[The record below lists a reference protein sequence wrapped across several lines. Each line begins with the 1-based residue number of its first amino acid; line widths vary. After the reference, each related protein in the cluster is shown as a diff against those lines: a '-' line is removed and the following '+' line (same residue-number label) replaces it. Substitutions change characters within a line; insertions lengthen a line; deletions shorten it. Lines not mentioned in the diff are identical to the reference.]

1 MDKKDNNAPSY
12 GLAID
17 HARLAGNNWRT
28 GRDNARKL
36 ARYLVTAAMVD
47 GYALDPLIGEAKDA
61 MKYKKLDK
69 ADQGGVRVFF
79 TTIRNICENWQK
91 LKQEQRDAFTA
102 GSLLYSTLAADI
114 KKAEAA
120 AEKAEAEAAEAE
132 RLAELGID
140 KEAFEALQERETD
153 AQANVAAIERIIAML
168 SDRETVRTES
178 EQLAVMRL
186 SEAVAAME
194 TAIVQEA
201 VAA

>member
-1 MDKKDNNAPSY
+1 MPQDNNAPSY

-36 ARYLVTAAMVD
+36 ARYLITAAMVD
-47 GYALDPLIGEAKDA
+47 NYALDPLIGEAKDA

-69 ADQGGVRVFF
+69 ADQNGVRVFF
-79 TTIRNICENWQK
+79 TNIRTICEHWAK

-102 GSLLYSTLAADI
+102 GHLLYSTLVGDI

-132 RLAELGID
+132 RLAELGVD
-140 KEAFEALQERETD
+140 KETFDAMQEREAD
-153 AQANVAAIERIIAML
+153 ANANVAAIERVIAML
-168 SDRETVRTES
+168 ADTETARTES

-186 SEAVAAME
+186 AEAVAAIE
-194 TAIVQEA
+194 TAIVQDA

>member
-1 MDKKDNNAPSY
+1 MPKDNNAPSY
-12 GLAID
+12 ALAID

-61 MKYKKLDK
+61 MGYKKLDK

-79 TTIRNICENWQK
+79 TTIRNICENFAK
-91 LKQEQRDAFTA
+91 LKQEQRDAFIA
-102 GSLLYSTLAADI
+102 GTLLYSTLAGDI
-114 KKAEAA
+114 KKAEAL
-120 AEKAEAEAAEAE
+120 AEKEAAQAVETE
-132 RLAELGID
+132 RLAELGVD
-140 KEAFEALQERETD
+140 KETFDAMQEREAD
-153 AQANVAAIERIIAML
+153 AQSNVAAVERVITML
-168 SDRETVRTES
+168 ADSNTVRTES

-186 SEAVAAME
+186 TDAVAAFE